1 MIKYFNSF
9 NVIDEIS
16 KPENPCWINVINPT
30 SEEIDSLI
38 KDYKIQNSIN

>member
-16 KPENPCWINVINPT
+16 KPENPCWINV
-30 SEEIDSLI
+30 
-38 KDYKIQNSIN
+38 KYKIQ